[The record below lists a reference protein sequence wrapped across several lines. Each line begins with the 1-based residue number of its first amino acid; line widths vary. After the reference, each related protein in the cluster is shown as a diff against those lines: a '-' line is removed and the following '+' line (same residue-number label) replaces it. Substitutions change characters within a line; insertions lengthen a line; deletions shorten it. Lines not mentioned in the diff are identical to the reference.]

1 MITNHDPRTTIMRLV
16 ALIAMLLFACIA
28 AAGDAVPTVADPVTN
43 KRAVN
48 LAEQLRC
55 LVCQNQSIADSNA
68 ELAVDLRRQINEQ
81 IAQGR
86 SDGEIVD
93 FMVQRYGEFVLYR
106 PPFNAVTLLLWFG
119 PALLFAAG
127 LAVLI
132 YNLRRR
138 RAQRDE
144 QPLTADQQQ
153 QAERLLAAGSEREH
167 R

>member
-1 MITNHDPRTTIMRLV
+1 MRLLV
-16 ALIAMLLFACIA
+16 LIAVFLCACA
-28 AAGDAVPTVADPVTN
+28 AAADNAVPTVADPVTN
-43 KRAVN
+43 KRAVH

-55 LVCQNQSIADSNA
+55 LVCQNQSIAESNA

-81 IAQGR
+81 ISQGR

-106 PPFNAVTLLLWFG
+106 PPFKVVTLLLWFG
-119 PALLFAAG
+119 PVLLFAAG

-132 YNLRRR
+132 FNVRRR

-144 QPLTADQQQ
+144 LPLTTAQQQ
-153 QAERLLAAGSEREH
+153 QAERLLAAGAERE
-167 R
+167 RK

>member
-1 MITNHDPRTTIMRLV
+1 MRLL
-16 ALIAMLLFACIA
+16 ALMAMLLFACA
-28 AAGDAVPTVADPVTN
+28 AAAADAVPTVTDPVTN
-43 KRAVN
+43 RRAVH

-86 SDGEIVD
+86 NDGEILD
-93 FMVQRYGEFVLYR
+93 FMVQRYGDFVLYQ
-106 PPFNAVTLLLWFG
+106 PPFKAATLLLWLG
-119 PALLFAAG
+119 PGLL
-127 LAVLI
+127 LAMGVGVLI

-138 RAQRDE
+138 RAQRE
-144 QPLTADQQQ
+144 EEPLTAAEQK
-153 QAERLLAAGSEREH
+153 QAERLLAANPGRER

>member
-1 MITNHDPRTTIMRLV
+1 MRLL
-16 ALIAMLLFACIA
+16 ALIAMLLFAYAA

-43 KRAVN
+43 KRAVH

-81 IAQGR
+81 ISQGR

-93 FMVQRYGEFVLYR
+93 FMVQRYGDFVLYR
-106 PPFNAVTLLLWFG
+106 PPFNAATLLLWFG
-119 PALLFAAG
+119 PVLLFATG

-132 YNLRRR
+132 FNVRRR
-138 RAQRDE
+138 RVQRDE
-144 QPLTADQQQ
+144 QPLTTAQQE
-153 QAERLLAAGSEREH
+153 QAELLLAPGSDQER